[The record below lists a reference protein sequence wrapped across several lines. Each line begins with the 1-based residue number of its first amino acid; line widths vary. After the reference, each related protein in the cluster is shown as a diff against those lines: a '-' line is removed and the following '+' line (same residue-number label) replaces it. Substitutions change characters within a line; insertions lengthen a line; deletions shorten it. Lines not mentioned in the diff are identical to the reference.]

1 MSTVIDIH
9 PHVVASD
16 TRRYPLSPLSGRQSD
31 WSRER
36 PVGFEGMITA
46 MDEAGVAKA
55 APVQASTCYRHD
67 NSYVAGAVAARPER
81 FPGAVSRGGL
91 QRDAPQ
97 RIDYSIRNGPT

>member
-9 PHVVASD
+9 PHVIASD

-36 PVGFEGMITA
+36 PVGFEGMIAA

-55 APVQASTCYRHD
+55 ALGQASTCYGHG
-67 NSYVAGAVAARPER
+67 NSYVAGAVAPRPER
-81 FPGAVSRGGL
+81 FTRGVSVDVFPRA
-91 QRDAPQ
+91 APAPL
-97 RIDYSIRNGPT
+97 RYW